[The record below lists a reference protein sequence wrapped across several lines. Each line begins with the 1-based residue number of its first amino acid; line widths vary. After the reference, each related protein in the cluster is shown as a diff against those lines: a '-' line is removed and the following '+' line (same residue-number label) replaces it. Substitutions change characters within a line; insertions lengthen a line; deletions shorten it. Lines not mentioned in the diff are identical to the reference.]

1 MCSLRVFGLQCAL
14 HCVMTEGAGRGLW
27 ACEGLGGG
35 DTWVRDEH
43 MLLGDVRK
51 KGGVLELVCMCK
63 GFKRRMQFVFASL
76 QSLSF

>member
-51 KGGVLELVCMCK
+51 KRGVLELVCMCK
-63 GFKRRMQFVFASL
+63 GFKRRMRFVFASL
-76 QSLSF
+76 QSLS